1 VRQRAGER
9 DAPSDASARRPPSH
23 TQRLGRAQELAQLAS
38 AQEMPPPRVRRS
50 AAALAVVRFNEH
62 LVSEH
67 LGERRDQRDTTR
79 RPRYGGFAARGTR
92 REVTIVDGIAITSHL
107 SRAASAAC
115 AYAAALARGI
125 GLGGTST
132 ASAPVAADYT
142 PAPLDA
148 GACGEVV
155 PAPRVR
161 VGLTATGPT
170 SMAPAGVTVEL
181 VALPLTCGSALSAR
195 ACSSYRSE

>member
-67 LGERRDQRDTTR
+67 LGERRDQRGTTR
-79 RPRYGGFAARGTR
+79 RPRYT
-92 REVTIVDGIAITSHL
+92 
-107 SRAASAAC
+107 AAS
-115 AYAAALARGI
+115 LHV
-125 GLGGTST
+125 
-132 ASAPVAADYT
+132 APVA
-142 PAPLDA
+142 
-148 GACGEVV
+148 
-155 PAPRVR
+155 
-161 VGLTATGPT
+161 
-170 SMAPAGVTVEL
+170 
-181 VALPLTCGSALSAR
+181 
-195 ACSSYRSE
+195 RSP

>member
-1 VRQRAGER
+1 
-9 DAPSDASARRPPSH
+9 
-23 TQRLGRAQELAQLAS
+23 
-38 AQEMPPPRVRRS
+38 
-50 AAALAVVRFNEH
+50 
-62 LVSEH
+62 
-67 LGERRDQRDTTR
+67 
-79 RPRYGGFAARGTR
+79 
-92 REVTIVDGIAITSHL
+92 VDGIAITSHL

-170 SMAPAGVTVEL
+170 STAPAGVTVEL